1 MKNNTSENRE
11 RWKAEWLK
19 WGGDDM
25 IESLT
30 IIFNRVGEERQ
41 IPLQWREAAIKS
53 LYKEGVLKE
62 KNQ

>member
-1 MKNNTSENRE
+1 
-11 RWKAEWLK
+11 
-19 WGGDDM
+19 M

>member
-1 MKNNTSENRE
+1 
-11 RWKAEWLK
+11 
-19 WGGDDM
+19 M

-41 IPLQWREAAIKS
+41 IPLQWRETAIKS

-62 KNQ
+62 KKSVKPERYIQKKYSV